1 MPIVTRRIF
10 MYNNRNVSNVTIK
23 RGFKYL
29 LTDNLGGYD
38 SSVESLIDSDSGART
53 LWGFLKVLLLEH
65 LTYDTDLDKTMI
77 KDFLSESVER
87 FSELLD
93 LSEDLV
99 EDMAEAL
106 ISSVTSDTS
115 LDNRD
120 SVDLAFALGAILL
133 EKTEDIESTIT
144 EVFEQLDE
152 SAGGDDE

>member
-1 MPIVTRRIF
+1 
-10 MYNNRNVSNVTIK
+10 MYNYRSVSNVTIK

-38 SSVESLIDSDSGART
+38 SSVESVIDSDSGART

-65 LTYDTDLDKTMI
+65 LTYDTEIDKTMI
-77 KDFLSESVER
+77 KDFLIESVER
-87 FSELLD
+87 FSEMLD

-106 ISSVTSDTS
+106 ISTVTTDTS

-120 SVDLAFALGAILL
+120 SVDLAFALGAVLL

-144 EVFEQLDE
+144 EVFEKLNELD
-152 SAGGDDE
+152 GVDDE